1 MLAAVSLRPHRGDA
15 DVLAAVGVAVRRGFR
30 TAIGNERPVEREAP
44 TEGPWKQ
51 RWAVAGQWASVV
63 LLGVAA
69 FGLLALVV
77 GAMGASIHWWVLS
90 LGR

>member
-1 MLAAVSLRPHRGDA
+1 M
-15 DVLAAVGVAVRRGFR
+15 
-30 TAIGNERPVEREAP
+30 EREAP